1 MTRIAR
7 VEGVGADPYAGRRR
21 WLTAVV
27 VPLLVLAGWGGL
39 SLGAVP
45 VPVAEVLG
53 VLSRKIGIGWF
64 TEPSAQA
71 EAVVWGIRMPRL
83 LLGLTVGAALA
94 LIGGVLQGL
103 LRNNL
108 ADPHLLGI
116 GPGAAIGAAIGSSAG
131 GVQGAI
137 AGGVAAG
144 VITAFALRRLARKA
158 SIDPTRIILSGVALG
173 AALSAWVGFVVFAAD
188 RATVPPIDFWLLGSL
203 AGSTWRAFGTVLVFV
218 LLAMTVL
225 LSTARVLDM
234 LSLGE
239 ADARHLGIDVDL
251 VRTVVLIT
259 VGAGVGAT
267 VGAVGVIAFVG
278 LLVPFTIVRMTGP
291 HHRHLLTGALAV
303 GALFVAASD
312 LVARLAI
319 QPIEIPV
326 GLVTA
331 AVGGPV
337 FLWLLTKRRDV

>member
-1 MTRIAR
+1 MTGTHD
-7 VEGVGADPYAGRRR
+7 VVHDNDPFAGRRR
-21 WLTAVV
+21 LVGPIAGLLLLAV
-27 VPLLVLAGWGGL
+27 AWGAL
-39 SLGAVP
+39 SLGAVA
-45 VPVAEVLG
+45 VPSGEVLG
-53 VLSRKIGIGWF
+53 VLAGKLGLGLF
-64 TEPSAQA
+64 ADPSARA
-71 EAVVWGIRMPRL
+71 EAVVWGIRMPRML
-83 LLGLTVGAALA
+83 LAFTVGAALA
-94 LIGGVLQGL
+94 LTGGVLQGL

-144 VITAFALRRLARKA
+144 VITAFAIRRLARRA

-188 RATVPPIDFWLLGSL
+188 RAAVPPIEFWLLGSL
-203 AGSTWRAFGTVLVFV
+203 AGSTWRAVGTVVVFV
-218 LLAMTVL
+218 VIAAAVMLA
-225 LSTARVLDM
+225 SARMLD
-234 LSLGE
+234 LFRLGE
-239 ADARHLGIDVDL
+239 SDARHLGIDVDL
-251 VRTVVLIT
+251 VRTVILIS
-259 VGAGVGAT
+259 VGAAVGAT
-267 VGAVGVIAFVG
+267 VGAAGVIAFVG
-278 LLVPFTIVRMTGP
+278 LLVPFIVIRFTGP
-291 HHRHLLTGALAV
+291 LHRHLLVASMAA

-312 LVARLAI
+312 LLARLAI

-337 FLWLLTKRRDV
+337 FLWLLSKRADV

>member
-1 MTRIAR
+1 
-7 VEGVGADPYAGRRR
+7 
-21 WLTAVV
+21 
-27 VPLLVLAGWGGL
+27 VLARK
-39 SLGAVP
+39 LG
-45 VPVAEVLG
+45 LG
-53 VLSRKIGIGWF
+53 VF
-64 TEPSAQA
+64 AEPSGQA
-71 EAVVWGIRMPRL
+71 EAVVWGLRMPRML
-83 LLGLTVGAALA
+83 LAFTVGAALA
-94 LIGGVLQGL
+94 LCGGVLQGL

-108 ADPHLLGI
+108 ADPQLLGI

-144 VITAFALRRLARKA
+144 VVTAFAIRRLSRKA

-188 RATVPPIDFWLLGSL
+188 RATVPPIEFWLLGSL
-203 AGSTWRAFGTVLVFV
+203 AGSTWRAFGTVIVFAAIAAIV
-218 LLAMTVL
+218 MLA
-225 LSTARVLDM
+225 SARILDIFR
-234 LSLGE
+234 LGE

-251 VRTVVLIT
+251 VRTVILIA
-259 VGAGVGAT
+259 VGAAVGAT
-267 VGAVGVIAFVG
+267 VGAAGVIAFVG
-278 LLVPFTIVRMTGP
+278 LLVPFVVIRFTGP
-291 HHRHLLTGALAV
+291 LHRHLLVASLAG
-303 GALFVAASD
+303 GALFVAAAD

-337 FLWLLTKRRDV
+337 FLWLLTRRRDA